1 MKIMNIKHLLPL
13 FAAGAFLFASCT
25 EENEVSGGTTTDG
38 TGTGD
43 DADRQEVLVSL
54 KNQLVLQKP
63 ETKAE
68 GDPIATEEENYIHSL
83 DVYVFGSKEENGDY
97 TLQEIHYYRDDA
109 STVTIPGVET
119 YSFNL
124 TNSADNSG
132 ITTGLLKLNKG
143 LFVRL
148 YCVANRT
155 EMYTT
160 SADGTVS
167 KYTDFKSLVQTA
179 PGQDNNL
186 ITAGVPKEADF
197 KKLHIKLIDPAAI
210 ADPTENDILAS
221 PLPMSGAY
229 TTPLDLTDFG
239 SSARTQIGFKLSRMV
254 ARFDI
259 VNDAAK
265 SKFTL
270 EKMSMGNGQKGAKFF
285 PIETVGTKAADLITY
300 PEREVSADTQK
311 ATDADAGTTNLTKG
325 AFYAYPSPK
334 DDHGYLMLKGKYAV
348 NQTESKDVSYQVP
361 FQQMVNGI
369 GTYIEVA
376 YNHRYTITITK
387 ADTYHLDVDLKVADW
402 DDKEVIDPY
411 EPENDFDR
419 TEKVVL
425 EAAAST
431 GTYVLDNGQISVL
444 PQDGSKFSFKMGS
457 NTDLTSEVIYKSPTA
472 AKWLVADGEPAV
484 ASKAASQE
492 TTYNFKV
499 DKAALEAAVTTGQK
513 LEDITIRLTNPASG
527 SRKEIK
533 VIATQGP
540 TVAFVSQED
549 NYNTFDPAKL
559 IAYIYNVDLQTIKLK
574 VDAETRLTNP
584 ADPESTTITG
594 SSVTVDESSDWLTHS
609 ANVTEA
615 SGDYTLTVD
624 GTGEVGNE
632 GTIVFASNASKAK
645 TAVKVILKDPSM
657 TPLTAENFNV
667 DGVDNTVNMTAGSG
681 SIPQVSLTG
690 RLNNSVKITVTSPG
704 GVTAEKTDGDW
715 LTVEA
720 GKSTKT
726 ADGKMMQTV
735 ITAKITDA
743 TGMADAAKTDGAFT
757 ITNSLDKKT
766 QKIEVRTSVPKGPE
780 LSMKKIEG
788 NLNDMGPY
796 SGTIFN
802 SIGQTIT
809 IITSEP
815 SSIVDTKNADNFDY
829 PTEKAKEHTITV
841 KSLADDP
848 DNTSPEFT
856 FLGDGGG
863 KSKIKFSMLVPRVY
877 NAGVEDA
884 PKNITYKPVYDTEQ
898 PAKIIDITI
907 TDPTEDDTFTLK
919 ATSNAG
925 AIVDTEKT
933 SDWLTVEKTS
943 ETIDT
948 NLSIPGKTVFTVG
961 IKADTDL
968 STPTDGL
975 IVLKST
981 IEGGEERTIGVVTKI
996 TAEPTPDPAPDADP
1010 DTGSGTGTDP
1020 ETEPA
1025 V

>member
-1 MKIMNIKHLLPL
+1 MNIKHLLPL

-186 ITAGVPKEADF
+186 ITAGTPKEADF

-402 DDKEVIDPY
+402 DEKEVIDPY

-499 DKAALEAAVTTGQK
+499 DKAALEAAVTAGQK
-513 LEDITIRLTNPASG
+513 LEDITIRLSNPASG

-594 SSVTVDESSDWLTHS
+594 SSATVDESNAWLTAS
-609 ANVTEA
+609 TNVTEA

-632 GTIVFASNASKAK
+632 GTIVFASEASKAK

-943 ETIDT
+943 ETIDISQ
-948 NLSIPGKTVFTVG
+948 SIPGKTVFTVG

-1025 V
+1025 M

>member
-1 MKIMNIKHLLPL
+1 MNIKHLLPL

-186 ITAGVPKEADF
+186 ITAGTPKEADF

-402 DDKEVIDPY
+402 DEKEVIDPY

-513 LEDITIRLTNPASG
+513 LEDITIRLSNPASG

-594 SSVTVDESSDWLTHS
+594 SSATVDESNAWLTAS
-609 ANVTEA
+609 TNVTEA

-632 GTIVFASNASKAK
+632 GTIVFASEASKAK

-743 TGMADAAKTDGAFT
+743 TGMADGVKIDGAFT

-943 ETIDT
+943 ETIDISQ
-948 NLSIPGKTVFTVG
+948 SIPGKTVFTVG

-1010 DTGSGTGTDP
+1010 DAGSGTGTDP
-1020 ETEPA
+1020 EAEPA